1 MRVELYATH
10 DRFYVYVPDADDLK
24 VVNNYCEPMSCGCTG
39 RDRCSADMDYI
50 EALEYDNGEWLGELF
65 KIDNVGELV
74 YADGDRIVVYG
85 EIPTHKIIEYAKA
98 ICVSPLADDE
108 MGGIVENPSGIAN
121 PDYYQVTT
129 EQPIQIMREIM
140 SQDEF
145 IGFLWGNIIK
155 YSMRMKRKDN
165 PISEA
170 KKIKQYATWLVNVYD
185 GKELEGIDS
194 HKEDNDNQNN

>member
-1 MRVELYATH
+1 MHVDLFATPH
-10 DRFYVYVPDADDLK
+10 RFFVYIPDNDVLK
-24 VVNNYCEPMSCGCTG
+24 VVTEDGSLEDIGCTG
-39 RDRCSADMDYI
+39 QDRYDADMDFVESLRYDSI
-50 EALEYDNGEWLGELF
+50 EGFVGIRFRLNVDCKLVD
-65 KIDNVGELV
+65 IDCDPIE
-74 YADGDRIVVYG
+74 DYG
-85 EIPTHKIIEYAKA
+85 EVPTKRIIERLNDKFLSGNDSLEED
-98 ICVSPLADDE
+98 VS
-108 MGGIVENPSGIAN
+108 S

-165 PISEA
+165 PVSEA

-194 HKEDNDNQNN
+194 KENSDWAKANY

>member
-10 DRFYVYVPDADDLK
+10 DRFYVYVPDSDDLK
-24 VVNNYCEPMSCGCTG
+24 VVNSYCEPMLCGCTG
-39 RDRCSADMDYI
+39 RDRCSADMDFI
-50 EALEYDNGEWLGELF
+50 EALEYDSGEWIGELF
-65 KIDNVGELV
+65 KINNVGELA
-74 YADGDRIVVYG
+74 YADGDEIVGYG
-85 EIPTHKIIEYAKA
+85 EIPTHDIIEYAKM
-98 ICVSPLADDE
+98 ICVAPLADDE
-108 MGGIVENPSGIAN
+108 IGCGCCVSS
-121 PDYYQVTT
+121 PDYYQVST

-140 SQDEF
+140 SNDEF

-170 KKIKQYATWLVNVYD
+170 KKIKQYATWLVNGYD

-194 HKEDNDNQNN
+194 SEEDCDNQNN

>member
-1 MRVELYATH
+1 MHVDLFATPH
-10 DRFYVYVPDADDLK
+10 RFFVYIPDNDVLK
-24 VVNNYCEPMSCGCTG
+24 VVTEDGSLKDIGCTG
-39 RDRCSADMDYI
+39 KDRYDADMDFVETLRYNSI
-50 EALEYDNGEWLGELF
+50 EGFVGIRFRLNVDF
-65 KIDNVGELV
+65 KLVDIDCNPLV
-74 YADGDRIVVYG
+74 DYG
-85 EIPTHKIIEYAKA
+85 EVPTKRIIERLGD
-98 ICVSPLADDE
+98 SLEDE
-108 MGGIVENPSGIAN
+108 DIAS

-165 PISEA
+165 PVSEA

-185 GKELEGIDS
+185 GKELEGIDNS
-194 HKEDNDNQNN
+194 KENSDWAKANI

>member
-1 MRVELYATH
+1 MHVDLFATPH
-10 DRFYVYVPDADDLK
+10 RFFVYIPDNGVLK
-24 VVNNYCEPMSCGCTG
+24 VVTEDGSLKDIGCTG
-39 RDRCSADMDYI
+39 QDRYNADMDFVETLRYNSI
-50 EALEYDNGEWLGELF
+50 EGFVGIRFRLNVDCKLVD
-65 KIDNVGELV
+65 IDCNPLV
-74 YADGDRIVVYG
+74 DYG
-85 EIPTHKIIEYAKA
+85 EVPTKRIIERLGDSLEEED
-98 ICVSPLADDE
+98 IS
-108 MGGIVENPSGIAN
+108 S

-165 PISEA
+165 PVSEA

-185 GKELEGIDS
+185 GKELEGIG
-194 HKEDNDNQNN
+194 KEDNNTDWAKANI

>member
-10 DRFYVYVPDADDLK
+10 DRFYVYVPDSDDLK

-39 RDRCSADMDYI
+39 RDRCAADMDFI
-50 EALEYDNGEWLGELF
+50 EALEYDSGEWVGELF
-65 KIDNVGELV
+65 KIDNVGDLV
-74 YADGDRIVVYG
+74 YANGDEIDEYG
-85 EIPTHKIIEYAKA
+85 VIPTPDIIRNAHDA
-98 ICVSPLADDE
+98 FVRPLADE
-108 MGGIVENPSGIAN
+108 PGLFSIAS
-121 PDYYQVTT
+121 PDYYQVST

-140 SQDEF
+140 NQDEF

-165 PISEA
+165 PVSEA
-170 KKIKQYATWLVNVYD
+170 KKIKQYATWLVDVYD

-194 HKEDNDNQNN
+194 RKEDNNDDNQNN